1 MFPKLEEKEATK
13 ASPEPQSM
21 SLSRILLPLLQ
32 QVGWNGSVHI
42 MIDKYLVARS
52 IFLTFHLPHIH
63 PHSMTPTARVTKERG
78 FHQ

>member
-32 QVGWNGSVHI
+32 QVEWNGSVQI
-42 MIDKYLVARS
+42 MIDKYILS
-52 IFLTFHLPHIH
+52 
-63 PHSMTPTARVTKERG
+63 S
-78 FHQ
+78 